1 MGKKTPE
8 KRLVET
14 SISFLA
20 QRFGRHGFSI
30 IPHDCSVFVV
40 FRFPHMAEELPRKF
54 RECRTR
60 RPKAD
65 PPPTNTSRRETF
77 AGNPKSGSKKSV
89 VPNAPNALIS
99 VFPVPEITWLS
110 VKNSPAQSGG
120 RKRAS
125 PFGVRR
131 ALTRTVSPVWRVW
144 SGEHPSNERRARTD
158 VVCQAT
164 RTKGG
169 PSSSRSVILGTR

>member
-1 MGKKTPE
+1 MIVPF
-8 KRLVET
+8 L
-14 SISFLA
+14 SF
-20 QRFGRHGFSI
+20 
-30 IPHDCSVFVV
+30 SVFPIWQKDYRGSSVSAEPGGPKQTP
-40 FRFPHMAEELPRKF
+40 PHPTQIQVAEKSLLEIL
-54 RECRTR
+54 
-60 RPKAD
+60 
-65 PPPTNTSRRETF
+65 SR
-77 AGNPKSGSKKSV
+77 GVKKGV

>member
-1 MGKKTPE
+1 MIVPF
-8 KRLVET
+8 L
-14 SISFLA
+14 SF
-20 QRFGRHGFSI
+20 
-30 IPHDCSVFVV
+30 SVFPIWQKDYRGSSVS
-40 FRFPHMAEELPRKF
+40 AEPGG
-54 RECRTR
+54 
-60 RPKAD
+60 PKQT
-65 PPPTNTSRRETF
+65 PPTNTSRRETF